1 MSADFLDSNV
11 FVYLFDETDERRR
24 EIARRLVHE
33 GLESGDACISF
44 QVVQETLAVLTGK
57 LKRRATAADAR
68 RFLGGVLAPLW
79 RVMPSPSLYERGLE
93 LQERYSL
100 GFYDALIVAAALDG
114 GCTRLW
120 SEDMQ
125 DGLRVDRL
133 TIRNPFP
140 KRARAPS
147 P

>member
-1 MSADFLDSNV
+1 MNADFLDTNV

-33 GLESGDACISF
+33 GIESGEACISF

-57 LKRRATAADAR
+57 LKKRASPGEAR
-68 RFLGGVLAPLW
+68 RFLAGVLAPLW
-79 RVMPSPSLYERGLE
+79 RVMPSPALYERGLE
-93 LQERYSL
+93 LRERYAL
-100 GFYDALIVAAALDG
+100 GFYDALIVAAALEG

-133 TIRNPFP
+133 TIRNPF
-140 KRARAPS
+140 AEHS
-147 P
+147 V

>member
-24 EIARRLVHE
+24 KIARRLVHK
-33 GLESGDACISF
+33 GLESGDSCISF

-57 LKRRATAADAR
+57 LKRRATPADAR
-68 RFLGGVLAPLW
+68 RFLADVLAPLW

-93 LQERYSL
+93 LQNRYSL
-100 GFYDALIVAAALDG
+100 GFYDALIVAAALEG

-133 TIRNPFP
+133 TIHNPFA
-140 KRARAPS
+140 KRGQAPS

>member
-1 MSADFLDSNV
+1 MNADFIDTNI

-33 GLESGDACISF
+33 GIESGEACISF

-57 LKRRATAADAR
+57 LKKRASPAEAR
-68 RFLGGVLAPLW
+68 YFLAGVLVPLW
-79 RVMPSPSLYERGLE
+79 RLMPSPALYARGLE
-93 LQERYSL
+93 LRERYGL
-100 GFYDALIVAAALDG
+100 GFYDALIVAAAIEG

-133 TIRNPFP
+133 TIRNPFVEL
-140 KRARAPS
+140 S
-147 P
+147 V

>member
-1 MSADFLDSNV
+1 MNADFLDTNI

-33 GLESGDACISF
+33 GIESGAACISF

-57 LKRRATAADAR
+57 LKKRATPSEAR
-68 RFLGGVLAPLW
+68 QFLAGVLVPLW
-79 RVMPSPSLYERGLE
+79 RLMPSPALYSRGLE

-100 GFYDALIVAAALDG
+100 SFYDALIIAAAIEG

-133 TIRNPFP
+133 TIRNPFV
-140 KRARAPS
+140 KLSA
-147 P
+147 

>member
-11 FVYLFDETDERRR
+11 FIYLFDETDERRR
-24 EIARRLVHE
+24 EIARRLVHD
-33 GLESGDACISF
+33 GLESGDSCISF
-44 QVVQETLAVLTGK
+44 QVVQETLAVLTGT
-57 LKRRATAADAR
+57 LKKRATPADAR
-68 RFLGGVLAPLW
+68 RFLGAILEPLW

-93 LQERYSL
+93 LQQRYAL
-100 GFYDALIVAAALDG
+100 GFHDALIVAAALEG

-133 TIRNPFP
+133 TIRNPFA
-140 KRARAPS
+140 KRAQ
-147 P
+147 

>member
-33 GLESGDACISF
+33 GLETGDSCISF

-57 LKRRATAADAR
+57 LKKRATSADAR

-79 RVMPSPSLYERGLE
+79 RVMPSPSLYEHGLE

-100 GFYDALIVAAALDG
+100 GFYDALIVAAALEA

-125 DGLRVDRL
+125 DGLRVDGL
-133 TIRNPFP
+133 TIRNPFAKP
-140 KRARAPS
+140 AQAPLS
-147 P
+147 

>member
-1 MSADFLDSNV
+1 MNVDFLDTNI

-24 EIARRLVHE
+24 EIARRLVHK
-33 GLESGDACISF
+33 GIESGDACISF

-57 LKRRATAADAR
+57 LKKRATPAEAR
-68 RFLGGVLAPLW
+68 HFLAGVLAPLW
-79 RVMPSPSLYERGLE
+79 WLMPSPALHARALE
-93 LQERYSL
+93 LRERYAL
-100 GFYDALIVAAALDG
+100 GFYDALLVAAAIDG

-133 TIRNPFP
+133 TIRNPFV
-140 KRARAPS
+140 KHS
-147 P
+147 V